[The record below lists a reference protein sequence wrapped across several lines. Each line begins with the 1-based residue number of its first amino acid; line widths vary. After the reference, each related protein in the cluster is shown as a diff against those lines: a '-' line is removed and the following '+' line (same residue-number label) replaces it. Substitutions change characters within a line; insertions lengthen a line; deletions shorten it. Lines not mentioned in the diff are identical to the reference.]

1 MLSFCRNK
9 AKGGLTDKGILLI
22 LKSPKTIRGVAIAF
36 SQPLTENKV
45 LPATSASFRA
55 PAGIV
60 SSGRRVSMGR
70 PATSSIREDWRL
82 RMGRGA
88 LLGLP
93 LFLIP
98 EIGRGCYVPELY

>member
-22 LKSPKTIRGVAIAF
+22 LESPNYQSHNRRLSALPKGG
-36 SQPLTENKV
+36 KV
-45 LPATSASFRA
+45 LSATSAIFRA
-55 PAGIV
+55 PTGIV
-60 SSGRRVSMGR
+60 SSGRRVFIGR

-82 RMGRGA
+82 LIGRGV

-93 LFLIP
+93 LFFNP
-98 EIGRGCYVPELY
+98 ETIRGCYVPELY

>member
-1 MLSFCRNK
+1 MLSFCRK
-9 AKGGLTDKGILLI
+9 SIMQSLTDRGILLI
-22 LKSPKTIRGVAIAF
+22 LNSPKSYKPSQAAVRAPKRG
-36 SQPLTENKV
+36 EV
-45 LPATSASFRA
+45 LSATSAIFRA

-60 SSGRRVSMGR
+60 SSGQRVSIGR

-82 RMGRGA
+82 CTSRGA

-98 EIGRGCYVPELY
+98 EIVRGCYVPELY